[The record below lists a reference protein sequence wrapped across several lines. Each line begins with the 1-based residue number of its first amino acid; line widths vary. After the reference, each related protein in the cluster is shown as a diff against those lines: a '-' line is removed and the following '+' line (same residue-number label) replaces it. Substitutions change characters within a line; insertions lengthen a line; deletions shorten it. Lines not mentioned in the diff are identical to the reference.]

1 MWVTCKDCAAAR
13 KGLELLQAL
22 MSTGVLEEG
31 PAHSKV
37 GRAIASLTSVRV
49 ACSNPAFQAVPC
61 VYNPYGLHAKGH
73 RYTHRR
79 KHMHTYVLSLSLTHT
94 EAGVGWGGSA
104 AGSSSICAG
113 MGKPGGEYRLLR
125 GGNLVRA
132 GTVGILVA
140 AVHLEHWAEKTM
152 PLEGRWGTCLATGE
166 VKGRPL

>member
-79 KHMHTYVLSLSLTHT
+79 KHMHTYVLSLSLSHIQKR
-94 EAGVGWGGSA
+94 GWGGEVLLQGPRQYVRGW
-104 AGSSSICAG
+104 GSQEVSIDSS
-113 MGKPGGEYRLLR
+113 GE
-125 GGNLVRA
+125 
-132 GTVGILVA
+132 GTWSEQGQ
-140 AVHLEHWAEKTM
+140 
-152 PLEGRWGTCLATGE
+152 
-166 VKGRPL
+166 